1 MSKVTIR
8 HVWIFYTCP
17 YRIVSLYF
25 RLFNDAFPAA
35 RPLRMFSKGR
45 VIGTDT
51 SWGCRSMRLLK
62 KCPSV

>member
-51 SWGCRSMRLLK
+51 SWGC
-62 KCPSV
+62 